1 MIAGPAFVTPHA
13 VRRFCQR
20 ITNVPYER
28 ALGMIIRGLDSGVRS
43 MTPLVRLDDG
53 VRFRRHVRCAVD
65 LDGRQCRF
73 VATVVFTRD
82 TTQVVT
88 VRSWM
93 RGTSRGAGK
102 GRRPDR
108 PKWTTREERDA
119 VSQDG

>member
-28 ALGMIIRGLDSGVRS
+28 ALGMIIRGLDRGVRS
-43 MTPLVRLDDG
+43 VTPMVQLDG
-53 VRFRRHVRCAVD
+53 GRARCHVRCAID